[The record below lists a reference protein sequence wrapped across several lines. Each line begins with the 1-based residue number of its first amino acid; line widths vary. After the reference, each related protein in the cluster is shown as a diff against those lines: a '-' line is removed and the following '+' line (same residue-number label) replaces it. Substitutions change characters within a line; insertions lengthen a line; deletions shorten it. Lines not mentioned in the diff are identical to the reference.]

1 MKIPRQIWGSEAHEP
16 MGPQMKR
23 ERARH
28 EPAKSMIQIPVDVR
42 DRLKPELQPGEEPA
56 IVIRTAADKRG
67 DIGEC
72 WSIITPQHWF
82 ILNKALARNVIVSKY
97 PLSVIVRAEVK
108 RDLYGRAECSLW
120 GHQTVLDKIRFSSL
134 DLKTYEGV
142 NEKLQAL
149 KGAPLQPPP
158 AEVPHP
164 RREPVEE
171 AAVEEEPFPFEPT
184 EPKRRITLRDLFTQ
198 RSLEDLFG
206 QPEEKEEEHPTPP
219 TSEPPTSE
227 PPAQKSALRNIALT
241 IFYLLLIAVISYFL
255 NKARSP

>member
-1 MKIPRQIWGSEAHEP
+1 MKIPRQIWGSEAYEP
-16 MGPQMKR
+16 MGPQMAQKR
-23 ERARH
+23 VRREA
-28 EPAKSMIQIPVDVR
+28 AKSMIQIPVDIR

-82 ILNKALARNVIVSKY
+82 IFNKPLARNVIVSKY

-120 GHQTVLDKIRFSSL
+120 GHKTVLDKIRFSSL
-134 DLKTYEGV
+134 DLKTYEEV

-149 KGAPLQPPP
+149 KGAPLQPAPV
-158 AEVPHP
+158 EVPHP

-184 EPKRRITLRDLFTQ
+184 EPKRRITLKDLFTE

-206 QPEEKEEEHPTPP
+206 QPEAKKEERPTTPI
-219 TSEPPTSE
+219 SE
-227 PPAQKSALRNIALT
+227 PPAQKSTLRNIALT
-241 IFYLLLIAVISYFL
+241 IFYLLLIAVLSYFL
-255 NKARSP
+255 NKTRSP

>member
-16 MGPQMKR
+16 MRPQMAQKR
-23 ERARH
+23 VRREA
-28 EPAKSMIQIPVDVR
+28 AKSMIQIPVDIR

-82 ILNKALARNVIVSKY
+82 ILNKALARDVIVSKY

-108 RDLYGRAECSLW
+108 GDLYGRAECSLW
-120 GHQTVLDKIRFSSL
+120 GHDTVLDKIRFSSL
-134 DLKTYEGV
+134 DLKTYEEV

-149 KGAPLQPPP
+149 KGAPLQPAP

-164 RREPVEE
+164 RREQVEE
-171 AAVEEEPFPFEPT
+171 AAVEEELLPLEAT
-184 EPKRRITLRDLFTQ
+184 EPKRRITLKDLFTQ

-219 TSEPPTSE
+219 ASESPTSE
-227 PPAQKSALRNIALT
+227 PPAQKSAMRNIALT
-241 IFYLLLIAVISYFL
+241 IFYLLLIAVLSYFL
-255 NKARSP
+255 NKARTP

>member
-16 MGPQMKR
+16 MGPQMKQ

-28 EPAKSMIQIPVDVR
+28 EPAKSMIQIPVDIR

-56 IVIRTAADKRG
+56 IIIRTAADKRG
-67 DIGEC
+67 DIGQC

-108 RDLYGRAECSLW
+108 RDPYGRAECSLW

-149 KGAPLQPPP
+149 KGAPLQPAP

-164 RREPVEE
+164 RREQVE
-171 AAVEEEPFPFEPT
+171 VEIEEPAPPEVT
-184 EPKRRITLRDLFTQ
+184 EPERRITLRDLFTQ

-206 QPEEKEEEHPTPP
+206 QPEEKNEEHPTPP
-219 TSEPPTSE
+219 TSEPPV
-227 PPAQKSALRNIALT
+227 QKSALRNIALT

>member
-1 MKIPRQIWGSEAHEP
+1 MKIPRQIWSSEAREP
-16 MGPQMKR
+16 MAPQMAQ
-23 ERARH
+23 ERVRR

-82 ILNKALARNVIVSKY
+82 ILNKPLARDVIVSKY

-134 DLKTYEGV
+134 DLKTYEEV
-142 NEKLQAL
+142 NDKLQAL
-149 KGAPLQPPP
+149 KGAPIQPAP

-164 RREPVEE
+164 RREQVEE

-184 EPKRRITLRDLFTQ
+184 EPKRRITLKDLFTQ

-206 QPEEKEEEHPTPP
+206 QPEEKEEEHPT
-219 TSEPPTSE
+219 PPTSE

-255 NKARSP
+255 NKTRSP

>member
-1 MKIPRQIWGSEAHEP
+1 MKIPRQIWGSEAYEP

-28 EPAKSMIQIPVDVR
+28 EPAKSMIQIPVDIR

-56 IVIRTAADKRG
+56 IIIRTAADKRG

-82 ILNKALARNVIVSKY
+82 ILNKALARNIIVSKY
-97 PLSVIVRAEVK
+97 PLSMILRAEVK
-108 RDLYGRAECSLW
+108 SDLYGRAECSLW
-120 GHQTVLDKIRFSSL
+120 GLHTVLDKIRFSSL

-149 KGAPLQPPP
+149 KGAPLQPAPP
-158 AEVPHP
+158 EVPHP
-164 RREPVEE
+164 RPEQVEE
-171 AAVEEEPFPFEPT
+171 AAVEEEPLPFEPT

-198 RSLEDLFG
+198 SSLEDLFG
-206 QPEEKEEEHPTPP
+206 QPETKEEEHPTPP
-219 TSEPPTSE
+219 TSEPP
-227 PPAQKSALRNIALT
+227 AKKSALRNIALT

-255 NKARSP
+255 NKTRSP